1 MEKNY
6 VTPSELFE
14 TIQFLKSIDS
24 TTIANA
30 VETFPGR
37 KKTEGFLESVF
48 TQFNLLIWHNI

>member
-24 TTIANA
+24 PTIANA
-30 VETFPGR
+30 VETFPGC
-37 KKTEGFLESVF
+37 KKMEGFLGNGF
-48 TQFNLLIWHNI
+48 TQYNLLIWHNI